1 MLDNSKK
8 LSIAITDTYALLTYH
23 INEESK
29 INIIL
34 SDKDIVRINTNI
46 SLNDK
51 RLYELIYQFIKN
63 LK

>member
-34 SDKDIVRINTNI
+34 SDKDIVRINTNLYHFYRFI
-46 SLNDK
+46 S
-51 RLYELIYQFIKN
+51 RAYIKGETFKN
-63 LK
+63 

>member
-8 LSIAITDTYALLTYH
+8 LSKAITDTYALLTYH

-46 SLNDK
+46 SLKDK

>member
-34 SDKDIVRINTNI
+34 SDKDIVRINTNN

>member
-1 MLDNSKK
+1 MLDDSKK
-8 LSIAITDTYALLTYH
+8 LSIAITDTYTLLTYH